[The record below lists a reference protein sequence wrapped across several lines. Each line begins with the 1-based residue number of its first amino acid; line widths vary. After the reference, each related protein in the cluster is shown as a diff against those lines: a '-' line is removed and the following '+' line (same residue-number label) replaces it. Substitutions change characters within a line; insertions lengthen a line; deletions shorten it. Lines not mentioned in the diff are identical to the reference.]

1 VYDRGAESELMGKL
15 PLELKREK
23 LKLLLMM
30 RCKIMKL
37 ASWFFCEFYVAR
49 SKCRY
54 RTLQS
59 APHAVVPPVLSNGQ
73 LIGYDRFDPIGA
85 ALRAGSCRRDHG
97 VFPATSRGSGSV
109 AMSLM
114 QVISFK
120 DTVLYK
126 RGFWLSAA
134 ALVAAVAAPS
144 VVDKSIFEQPVVHV
158 IPIFILVGFWVYFL
172 QKGRFFS
179 IADEV
184 IDCGDHLN
192 VRRAGTEI
200 EIPFSSISAA
210 EVSTAYRMHRITV
223 HLREETKI
231 GRRVDFWPQASLWGN
246 LFAVQQVA
254 IGLADRAK
262 RAIDSDV

>member
-1 VYDRGAESELMGKL
+1 
-15 PLELKREK
+15 
-23 LKLLLMM
+23 
-30 RCKIMKL
+30 
-37 ASWFFCEFYVAR
+37 
-49 SKCRY
+49 
-54 RTLQS
+54 
-59 APHAVVPPVLSNGQ
+59 
-73 LIGYDRFDPIGA
+73 
-85 ALRAGSCRRDHG
+85 
-97 VFPATSRGSGSV
+97 
-109 AMSLM
+109 MSLM

-144 VVDKSIFEQPVVHV
+144 VVDKSIFDQPVVHV
-158 IPIFILVGFWVYFL
+158 IPIFILVGFGVYFL

-184 IDCGDHLN
+184 IDCGDHLK
-192 VRRAGTEI
+192 VRRARAEI

-210 EVSTAYRMHRITV
+210 EVSTVYRMHRITV

-231 GRRVDFWPQASLWGN
+231 GKRVDFWPQASLWGN
-246 LFAVQQVA
+246 LFAVRQVA

-262 RAIDSDV
+262 PAIGNHV

>member
-1 VYDRGAESELMGKL
+1 M
-15 PLELKREK
+15 
-23 LKLLLMM
+23 
-30 RCKIMKL
+30 
-37 ASWFFCEFYVAR
+37 
-49 SKCRY
+49 
-54 RTLQS
+54 
-59 APHAVVPPVLSNGQ
+59 
-73 LIGYDRFDPIGA
+73 
-85 ALRAGSCRRDHG
+85 
-97 VFPATSRGSGSV
+97 
-109 AMSLM
+109 M

-144 VVDKSIFEQPVVHV
+144 VVDKSIFNQPVVHI
-158 IPIFILVGFWVYFL
+158 IPICILIGFWVYFL

-184 IDCGDHLN
+184 VDCGDHLK
-192 VRRAGTEI
+192 VRRARTEI
-200 EIPFSSISAA
+200 EIPFSGISAA
-210 EVSTAYRMHRITV
+210 EVSTVYRMHRITV

-231 GRRVDFWPQASLWGN
+231 GKRVDFWPQASLWGN

-262 RAIDSDV
+262 QAIGNNV